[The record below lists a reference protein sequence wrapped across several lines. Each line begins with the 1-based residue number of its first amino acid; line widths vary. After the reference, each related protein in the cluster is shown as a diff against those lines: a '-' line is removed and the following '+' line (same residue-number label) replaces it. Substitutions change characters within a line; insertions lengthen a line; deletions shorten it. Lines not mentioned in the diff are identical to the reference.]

1 MDNKHNMLGYLSLD
15 IICSSKLTALLELR
29 SRKTVRF
36 LEQIMSADKYPSI
49 FSRQMKAVVYTSQIS
64 NVWMPGREI
73 CIGEGMIAFR
83 ERYIL
88 KFTIQTIM
96 TSTASNHI
104 SCVILVMATVASLR
118 STQVEIKIHP
128 VLRVQPMIL

>member
-1 MDNKHNMLGYLSLD
+1 MSRDKFLNLLTFFHLCDIDNVARGHAGYNPVNKLGAVYSV
-15 IICSSKLTALLELR
+15 LTDN
-29 SRKTVRF
+29 F
-36 LEQIMSADKYPSI
+36 
-49 FSRQMKAVVYTSQIS
+49 S

-88 KFTIQTIM
+88 KFTIQTSMI
-96 TSTASNHI
+96 STVSNHI